1 MVEALTISGLE
12 QATGVSRSTIHYYIR
27 EGLLP
32 QPQKTAASRALY
44 GDAHVKLLRKIGE
57 LKQAGRS
64 LHEVRAILA
73 QDLAEA
79 RENNVDLA
87 SRESARVRA
96 AILRV
101 ATEEFMA
108 KGYKQTHVASIIR
121 KLRITPQ
128 VFYSHF
134 PSKGQLLVES
144 FNTFIQWNLAFFEP
158 KLVESPDLGERLL
171 WRALADVRANEFGSE
186 VLALV
191 RSEDKESSGLSRSVA
206 EAWEG
211 VIELIKED
219 FESVRKAGS
228 PPPPISFELLAYSM
242 IGALHNTT
250 LRVSWDDTYDRA
262 DVLRVHLWT
271 WLALLA
277 AISGEVDINSRMARY
292 EKLIQEMAA
301 REPQIPPALE
311 K

>member
-1 MVEALTISGLE
+1 MAEAFTISRLE
-12 QATGVSRSTIHYYIR
+12 QQTGVSRSTIHYYIR

-32 QPQKTAASRALY
+32 QPQKTAASRSLY

-64 LHEVRAILA
+64 LHEIRAILA
-73 QDLAEA
+73 EDLSEA
-79 RENNVDLA
+79 RENSVDLA
-87 SRESARVRA
+87 SRESARVRS

-121 KLRITPQ
+121 KLGITPQ

-158 KLVESPDLGERLL
+158 KLMESPDLGERLL
-171 WRALADVRANEFGSE
+171 WRVFADVRANEFGSE

-191 RSEDKESSGLSRSVA
+191 RSQDQEGSGLPRSVA
-206 EAWEG
+206 EAWKG
-211 VIELIKED
+211 VIDLIKED
-219 FESVRKAGS
+219 FDSVRVPGS
-228 PPPPISFELLAYSM
+228 PPPPIPFELLAYSM
-242 IGALHNTT
+242 IGALHNTA
-250 LRVSWDDTYDRA
+250 LRVSWDEKYDRA

-277 AISGEVDINSRMARY
+277 AISGESDVNSRMARY
-292 EKLIQEMAA
+292 EQLIQEMAT
-301 REPQIPPALE
+301 REPETPPALQE
-311 K
+311 